1 MFVDLH
7 PIGWAI
13 CQGKLYSRIL
23 RGKFDSS
30 NEMYEGLAIQ
40 RSITSVQ
47 NVGLSSESHSLHFLS
62 PSDFFH
68 SLLFL
73 FPLLGLKQFIQLLH
87 LFHCACLYFFKGLMQ
102 FFFKDIY
109 HLHKI
114 GFKIIFLC
122 FTYDGTARV
131 FYSKA
136 SVAKCCQ
143 VSQIVVECVLR
154 LSSSYLKFEIITGL
168 YIDFYICNCQM
179 HGFLFCFV
187 DVFIPLIS
195 VSSRFSGV
203 NALRFQ

>member
-23 RGKFDSS
+23 RGMIDSS

-73 FPLLGLKQFIQLLH
+73 FPLSGLK
-87 LFHCACLYFFKGLMQ
+87 
-102 FFFKDIY
+102 
-109 HLHKI
+109 
-114 GFKIIFLC
+114 
-122 FTYDGTARV
+122 
-131 FYSKA
+131 
-136 SVAKCCQ
+136 
-143 VSQIVVECVLR
+143 
-154 LSSSYLKFEIITGL
+154 
-168 YIDFYICNCQM
+168 
-179 HGFLFCFV
+179 
-187 DVFIPLIS
+187 
-195 VSSRFSGV
+195 
-203 NALRFQ
+203 

>member
-23 RGKFDSS
+23 RGMIDSS

-47 NVGLSSESHSLHFLS
+47 NVGQSSESHSLHFLS

-73 FPLLGLKQFIQLLH
+73 FPLSGLKQFIQLLH
-87 LFHCACLYFFKGLMQ
+87 LFHCSCLYFFKGLMQ

-122 FTYDGTARV
+122 FIYDGTARV

-154 LSSSYLKFEIITGL
+154 FSSSYLNFEIIIGL
-168 YIDFYICNCQM
+168 YIDFYICNCQI
-179 HGFLFCFV
+179 HGFLF
-187 DVFIPLIS
+187 
-195 VSSRFSGV
+195 
-203 NALRFQ
+203 

>member
-68 SLLFL
+68 SLLSL
-73 FPLLGLKQFIQLLH
+73 FPLSCLKQFIQLLH

-122 FTYDGTARV
+122 FTYDGT
-131 FYSKA
+131 
-136 SVAKCCQ
+136 
-143 VSQIVVECVLR
+143 ECSTVRHLW
-154 LSSSYLKFEIITGL
+154 LSA
-168 YIDFYICNCQM
+168 
-179 HGFLFCFV
+179 V
-187 DVFIPLIS
+187 
-195 VSSRFSGV
+195 RFPK
-203 NALRFQ
+203 LL

>member
-1 MFVDLH
+1 MFFDLH
-7 PIGWAI
+7 LIGWAI

-23 RGKFDSS
+23 RGKIDSS

-73 FPLLGLKQFIQLLH
+73 FPLSDLKQFIQLLH

-154 LSSSYLKFEIITGL
+154 LSSSYLNFEIIIGL
-168 YIDFYICNCQM
+168 Y
-179 HGFLFCFV
+179 
-187 DVFIPLIS
+187 
-195 VSSRFSGV
+195 
-203 NALRFQ
+203 